1 MATLLV
7 IEDEL
12 VLGKNIRR
20 TLERLGHVVEVATSG
35 ADAERRHAE
44 LLPDLTL
51 LDLRLPDASGLE
63 LLPRLKAAHPSGI
76 VVLMTAY
83 AAIEDAVRAMKLG
96 AADYLQKPLN
106 LDELRTVVSELL
118 DAAQLQQEVR
128 YYRSREARGAELDA
142 IVGQSAGIEEL
153 RGRIRRLGSLPVAA
167 PPTVLITGET
177 GTGKGLVARVLHY
190 SGPRAARPFIEV
202 NCAAIPE
209 TLVEAELFGYER
221 GAFTDANTSKVGLI
235 QAADRGTLFLDE
247 IGCLPLTF
255 QAKIL
260 KAIEEKRVRPVG
272 GRAERVVDVHIVTA
286 TNSDLSVMVRAG
298 QFREDLYY
306 RLQVA
311 PLHIPPLRERGDDVL
326 LLASTLL
333 RDICATYRLPART
346 LTAAGLD
353 AVRHYRWPGNVREL
367 RNTLDRAVL
376 FSDAEAIGPAALG
389 LPGNAEPA
397 GTGVSAGDVFNFEIP
412 DAGVR
417 FEDIERA
424 LLVSALR
431 KAGGSQSAAARLL
444 GLSRDTLRYRMEK
457 FGIEGAS
464 ERERGE

>member
-7 IEDEL
+7 IEDEI
-12 VLGKNIRR
+12 VLGKNIRK
-20 TLERLGHVVEVATSG
+20 TLEKLGHAVEVATSG
-35 ADAERRHAE
+35 AEGERLFGE
-44 LLPDLTL
+44 LHPDLTL

-63 LLPRLKAAHPSGI
+63 LLPRLKAAHPEGV

-106 LDELRTVVSELL
+106 LDELRQVVSQLL
-118 DAAQLQQEVR
+118 DTAQLQQEVS
-128 YYRSREARGAELDA
+128 YYRRRESRGAELDA
-142 IVGQSAGIEEL
+142 LIGRCPAIDEL
-153 RGRIRRLGSLPVAA
+153 RSRIRRLATLPAGA

-190 SGPRAARPFIEV
+190 SGARADRPFIEV

-209 TLVEAELFGYER
+209 NLVEAELFGYER
-221 GAFTDANTSKVGLI
+221 GAFTDAKTAKVGLI

-247 IGCLPLTF
+247 IGCLPLAF

-260 KAIEEKRVRPVG
+260 KAIEDKTVRPVG
-272 GRAERVVDVHIVTA
+272 GRSERRVDVHIVTA
-286 TNSDLSVMVRAG
+286 TNSDLAAMSRAG
-298 QFREDLYY
+298 QFREDLFY

-311 PLHIPPLRERGDDVL
+311 QLHIPPLRERGEDVVL
-326 LLASTLL
+326 IATALL
-333 RDICATYRLPART
+333 RDLCREYRLPARQ
-346 LTAAGLD
+346 LSDAALD
-353 AVRHYRWPGNVREL
+353 AIRHYRWPGNVREL

-376 FSDAEAIGPAALG
+376 FSDDDTVGPDALALPVPISQVGAAPMAVGESGELR
-389 LPGNAEPA
+389 
-397 GTGVSAGDVFNFEIP
+397 FEIP
-412 DAGVR
+412 DGGVR

-457 FGIEGAS
+457 FGIES
-464 ERERGE
+464 E

>member
-7 IEDEL
+7 IEDEH

-20 TLERLGHVVEVATSG
+20 TLEKLGHSVEVAATG
-35 ADAERRHAE
+35 AAGERLHGE

-63 LLPRLKAAHPSGI
+63 LLPRLKAAHPDGV

-83 AAIEDAVRAMKLG
+83 AAVEDAVHAMKLG

-106 LDELRTVVSELL
+106 LDELRQVVSRLL
-118 DAAQLQQEVR
+118 DTAQLQHEVH
-128 YYRSREARGAELDA
+128 YFRSREARGAGLDGLVGAAPA
-142 IVGQSAGIEEL
+142 IEVL
-153 RGRIRRLGSLPVAA
+153 RDRVRRLGAVPGTA

-177 GTGKGLVARVLHY
+177 GTGKGLLARVLHY
-190 SGPRAARPFIEV
+190 GGPRAERPFIEV

-209 TLVEAELFGYER
+209 ALVEAELFGYER
-221 GAFTDANTSKVGLI
+221 GAFTDAKASKVGLI

-247 IGCLPLTF
+247 IGCLPLPF

-260 KAIEEKRVRPVG
+260 KAIEEKTIRPVG
-272 GRAERVVDVHIVTA
+272 GRAERRVDVQIVAA
-286 TNSDLSVMVRAG
+286 TNGDLAAMVQAG
-298 QFREDLYY
+298 QFRDDLYY

-311 PLHIPPLRERGDDVL
+311 PLHVPPLRERGDDVV
-326 LLASTLL
+326 LLAAALL
-333 RDICATYRLPART
+333 RDVCAGYRLPMRT
-346 LTAAGLD
+346 LSAGALAALR
-353 AVRHYRWPGNVREL
+353 AHRWPGNVREL

-376 FSDAEAIGPAALG
+376 FSDAEILGPETLG
-389 LPGNAEPA
+389 LPGPA
-397 GTGVSAGDVFNFEIP
+397 TAAVTPDGLQFELP
-412 DAGVR
+412 DGGVR
-417 FEDIERA
+417 FEEVERA

-444 GLSRDTLRYRMEK
+444 GMSRDTLRYRLEK
-457 FGIEGAS
+457 FGIQ
-464 ERERGE
+464 